1 MNRSSW
7 KWMMIM
13 MIQMEGKRREQQ
25 RRKIETICRRT
36 LIRTAAKKEQAWNP
50 IPNQMDR
57 KE

>member
-1 MNRSSW
+1 
-7 KWMMIM
+7 MMIM